1 MEKKKDDTSK
11 SRKESKSKSKSKSKK
26 EADDKSSG
34 SGKAEEKRK
43 RTGQSQKDRTA
54 ADDSQRIEFDA
65 EPGKLLIIRMF
76 VKNKYPNPILVRV
89 SVDDWVA
96 NDGAIYSTHNRIEP
110 GYLYILQEGDAAAT
124 ISLLVPEDIN
134 PGQTLKSNI
143 RFPGANEDSY
153 TILTKVKKST
163 GQDSVKVPE
172 EKSVRVRIPFGKTD
186 EKQKDDH
193 KSSMAV
199 YHLVSGLSNMSVLPS
214 QWLFSECITLICVEG
229 ERLSKTKPG
238 REKLNKIKRTRFYKN
253 LTLSFAT
260 ARFPQWISGNII
272 SASSIHAAMGG
283 KYGQGR
289 IIYIWLKWL
298 FSLVDTDIENSDNI
312 TANIDFPKENL
323 EEAVARYGDQPQTW
337 AGYLLL
343 GLTSV
348 SPELETII
356 NHISENTPD
365 DENKAGESKDDV
377 DDVLNESGSIT
388 K

>member
-1 MEKKKDDTSK
+1 MGKKQDDSN
-11 SRKESKSKSKSKSKK
+11 KSKEEAKSKSKK
-26 EADDKSSG
+26 KANEKSSG
-34 SGKAEEKRK
+34 SGKAEEKK
-43 RTGQSQKDRTA
+43 KVTEQSQKDRTR
-54 ADDSQRIEFDA
+54 ADDSRRIEFETEA
-65 EPGKLLIIRMF
+65 GKLLIIRLF
-76 VKNKYPNPILVRV
+76 VKNKYPNPMLVRV

-96 NDGAIYSTHNRIEP
+96 NDGAIYSTYNRIEP

-124 ISLLVPEDIN
+124 ISLLVPEELKS
-134 PGQTLKSNI
+134 GQTLKSNI
-143 RFPGANEDSY
+143 RFPGANEDSF
-153 TILTKVKKST
+153 TILTKIKKST

-172 EKSVRVRIPFGKTD
+172 EKSVSIRLPFGKT
-186 EKQKDDH
+186 EERQKVDS

-214 QWLFSECITLICVEG
+214 QWLFSECITLICVGG

-238 REKLNKIKRTRFYKN
+238 REKLNRISRTRLYKN

-289 IIYIWLKWL
+289 IIYIWLQWL
-298 FSLVDTDIENSDNI
+298 LSIVDTDIEDTNNI
-312 TANIDFPKENL
+312 SANVDLPKENL
-323 EEAVARYGDQPQTW
+323 EEAVARFGDQPQTW

-356 NHISENTPD
+356 NHISENAPG
-365 DENKAGESKDDV
+365 DENRTEESKDDV